1 MAGWGLTQR
10 GGQLARAL
18 RELDVRVLDTRMCN
32 NSRFWH
38 GSITPGMLCLEAE
51 VRKQAPCK
59 VRRGG
64 RRGAGARPGSSSPPA
79 LGNPRECSV
88 AGTSARILRCRE
100 RWRGSPS
107 VTAREPHARR

>member
-64 RRGAGARPGSSSPPA
+64 RRGAGARPGSSSPLA

-88 AGTSARILRCRE
+88 AGILRCRE
-100 RWRGSPS
+100 RRRGSPS